1 MRKRKFFTFLCNPG
15 VAARLC
21 LHDHFHEWMKG
32 VQTMAK
38 SMRDLQVGENLGESR
53 WVRVDQA
60 LIDQFADCTRDR
72 QWIHVDEER
81 CRRESPYGQP
91 IAHGFLAL
99 SLLPGL
105 LYELISP
112 PEGDYAL
119 INYGLEQVRFL
130 EAVRSGD
137 EIRLEAT
144 LESIQQKPS
153 GTLYRINCA
162 ARINHREKPA
172 LAAALLVLCAE
183 LKP

>member
-1 MRKRKFFTFLCNPG
+1 MT
-15 VAARLC
+15 
-21 LHDHFHEWMKG
+21 
-32 VQTMAK
+32 K
-38 SMRDLQVGENLGESR
+38 SLQDLQVGENLGESR
-53 WVRVDQA
+53 WVTIDQP
-60 LIDQFADCTRDR
+60 LIEQFADCTRDR

-112 PEGDYAL
+112 PGEGYAL

-137 EIRLEAT
+137 EIRLEAA
-144 LESIQQKPS
+144 LDGIQQKQS

-162 ARINHREKPA
+162 ARIHHREKPA